1 MLSNRT
7 TSILFSLLLFVALAG
22 NGIAQNV
29 DQAALALK
37 KRGEVFRKP
46 AGFNTTDEQVEVGSW
61 FSDFD
66 SVRTEAASFLA
77 ILFTDDKSILKMKE
91 NTRLT
96 IQGSTTPSQKIRQIR
111 INMGSI
117 KTKISPQIDGKYEII
132 SPVSVASVKGT
143 EFWVTVD
150 PSGTDTFIGLEGT
163 VDILNIESGQ
173 TMLLSAGMTITSSWT
188 GTMNINPTDPATIPS
203 DPDTE
208 QQQQQGGQQQGGDS
222 PQDDQSAP
230 TEQAPAQQ
238 SPTQTPSQSQPQSG
252 GGSKLPGGIGM
263 SASVGASVLD
273 GQVYN
278 QISLRPDIPIG
289 PFGIGLDLNFYF
301 DADGNLREEDWD
313 EPLDAID
320 KIFYLRYNNPEDP
333 FYIRAGGLLEVRM
346 GQGLIMDN
354 YSNTIEYPQVRR
366 VGLLGHK
373 EFGKFRLQGLV
384 ANLRELSNPGL
395 LGIRGTYNIIGQL
408 KIGVTAIYDGD
419 QFAGLRDRDGDGVPD
434 AVDDFPDN
442 NLWSVDTDGDGVA
455 DQVDPDQD
463 GDGYTDNSQIPG
475 VLNNDPD
482 GTNLK
487 NVLSLKNESDASSIL
502 GGDLEY
508 PVFSNDLIA
517 ITAYGEF
524 AKINGSTEDD
534 KNYGSGFA
542 LPGVRAT
549 IGPVFLRVEY
559 RQYGERFIGNYYDR
573 TYDLERASLIFDT
586 ANDTVIVKTREQILL
601 EPVIEP
607 LSGVFGGAAIDLLDM
622 FTLSA
627 SFSRMESSGEISLIY
642 ESLYGD
648 VSINPVFIPKVNKA
662 SLFYQQTNVPDV
674 FAFEKTPS
682 TLFGYLIGYE
692 IAPSVTLQIRSQQ
705 TYVDRNGDGDVED
718 EGETIKLTSIET
730 VFTF

>member
-46 AGFNTTDEQVEVGSW
+46 AGFNTTDEQVDVGSW

-66 SVRTEAASFLA
+66 SVRTEAASFLT

-111 INMGSI
+111 INRGSI

-163 VDILNIESGQ
+163 VEILNIESGQ

-208 QQQQQGGQQQGGDS
+208 QQQQQGGQQQRGDS
-222 PQDDQSAP
+222 PQDDQSTP
-230 TEQAPAQQ
+230 TEQVPAQQ

-313 EPLDAID
+313 EPLDAVD

-333 FYIRAGGLLEVRM
+333 FYIRAGGLLGITM

-366 VGLLGHK
+366 VGVFGHK

-395 LGIRGTYNIIGQL
+395 MGIRGTYNVIGKL
-408 KIGVTAIYDGD
+408 KIGATAIYDGD
-419 QFAGLRDRDGDGVPD
+419 QFAGLPDRDGDDVPD

-442 NLWSVDTDGDGVA
+442 ADWSVDTDGDGIA
-455 DQVDPDQD
+455 DMVDPDRD
-463 GDGYTDNSQIPG
+463 GNGYTDNTQDPRIP
-475 VLNNDPD
+475 NNDLD
-482 GTNLK
+482 GPLNLK
-487 NVLSLKNESDASSIL
+487 NALSLKDTSNSSAIY
-502 GGDLEY
+502 GADIEY
-508 PVFSNDLIA
+508 PVFSNDLFA

-524 AKINGSTEDD
+524 AKIQDF
-534 KNYGSGFA
+534 GSGFA

-549 IGPVFLRVEY
+549 IGPVFLKVEY
-559 RQYGERFIGNYYDR
+559 RQYTKEFLGNYYDR
-573 TYDLERASLIFDT
+573 TYDIERVQLTWDDSSNSVNIQ
-586 ANDTVIVKTREQILL
+586 TREDLL
-601 EPVIEP
+601 LKPVTEP
-607 LSGVFGGAAIDLLDM
+607 LAGVFGGAAIDLLDM

-627 SFSRMESSGEISLIY
+627 SYSRMKSTGEDTLTF

-648 VSINPVFIPKVNKA
+648 LSINPVFIPKVNKA
-662 SLFYQQTNVPDV
+662 SLFYQQTNVPNV
-674 FAFEKTPS
+674 FDFENTAS
-682 TLFGYLIGYE
+682 TLFGYLISYE
-692 IAPSVTLQIRSQQ
+692 IAPSVSLQIRSQQ
-705 TYVDRNGDGDVED
+705 TFSDRNGDGDVED

>member
-46 AGFNTTDEQVEVGSW
+46 AGFNTTDEQVDVGSW

-66 SVRTEAASFLA
+66 SVRTEAASFLT

-111 INMGSI
+111 INRGSI

-163 VDILNIESGQ
+163 VEILNIESGQ

-208 QQQQQGGQQQGGDS
+208 QQQQQGGQQQRGDS
-222 PQDDQSAP
+222 PQDDQSTP
-230 TEQAPAQQ
+230 TEQVPAQQ

-333 FYIRAGGLLEVRM
+333 FYIRAGGLLGVTM

-366 VGLLGHK
+366 VGVFGHK

-395 LGIRGTYNIIGQL
+395 MGIRGTYNVIGKL
-408 KIGVTAIYDGD
+408 KIGATAIYDGD
-419 QFAGLRDRDGDGVPD
+419 QYSGIPDRDGDGVPD
-434 AVDDFPDN
+434 AVDDFPDD
-442 NLWSVDTDGDGVA
+442 STRSIDTDGDGVA
-455 DQVDPDQD
+455 DKDDPDRD
-463 GDGYTDNSQIPG
+463 GDGYTDQDLRNNPSELNDTSG
-475 VLNNDPD
+475 VE
-482 GTNLK
+482 LK
-487 NVLSLKNESDASSIL
+487 TTLSLRDVSNASSIY
-502 GGDLEY
+502 GVDVEY
-508 PVFSNDLIA
+508 PLFANDLIG
-517 ITAYGEF
+517 ITTYGEF
-524 AKINGSTEDD
+524 AIIQDF
-534 KNYGSGFA
+534 GSGFV

-549 IGPVFLRVEY
+549 IGPVFLKLEY
-559 RQYGERFIGNYYDR
+559 RQYKEEFIGNFYDR
-573 TYDLERASLIFDT
+573 TYDLGRARLSWDEAGDSTI
-586 ANDTVIVKTREQILL
+586 AETREDILL
-601 EPVIEP
+601 RPVTEP
-607 LSGVFGGAAIDLLDM
+607 LSGVSGGAALNMLDM
-622 FTLSA
+622 FTFSA
-627 SFSRMESSGEISLIY
+627 SYSRMKSTGEHSLIY

-662 SLFYQQTNVPDV
+662 SLFYQQTNVPNV
-674 FAFEKTPS
+674 FDFEKTPS

-692 IAPSVTLQIRSQQ
+692 IAPSVSLQIRSQQ
-705 TYVDRNGDGDVED
+705 TYADRNGDGDVED
-718 EGETIKLTSIET
+718 EGESIKLMSIET